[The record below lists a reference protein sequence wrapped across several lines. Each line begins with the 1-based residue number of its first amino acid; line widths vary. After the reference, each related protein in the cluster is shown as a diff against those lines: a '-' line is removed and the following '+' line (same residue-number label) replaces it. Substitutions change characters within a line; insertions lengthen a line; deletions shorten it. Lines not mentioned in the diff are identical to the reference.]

1 MSFVSFALGVSLVL
15 TTLSSVWGSLLWGN
29 GSGKTMLADALK
41 GDFRET
47 ASYRSY
53 LCEMMNRFIAMGAGG
68 PISGSYYDYVDVSTE
83 ETVLIEAVAISGDY
97 DWEEYKPTEATKEQW
112 KKEAQQYHEAIQ
124 NDRNILYIVKAG
136 NEVLYTNLDSTRYDH
151 ANHPAGG
158 YNTVLSFADGKCIVE
173 AAGEIIPI
181 YGEDNKTPYEP
192 DSGQW
197 DLPGYVN
204 YPAGV
209 ETQGV
214 SVYMAVA
221 DEPAYYVKPNYA
233 ADWSASL
240 RYTQLYQLKQ
250 SWQGRRWTLTV
261 LWPIQLGVGL
271 ALLGVYFLLRKEKP
285 LADRAIARVTGHLWF
300 ELKLLLLLGAL
311 FFLFFPR
318 SEAMWGV
325 LRQATYTVTYEESP
339 LYQAPWFLTTYL
351 SQIAPDAIL
360 TAFWTAYLF
369 VNDLRYGDRPWR
381 HGVCG
386 MLSARWLKL
395 PVQKRFSRYTGAMI
409 LTTVVFCSVDLLLL
423 LIWRATG
430 CLRVD
435 YAWVMYLCPF
445 ILFVLNGFFY
455 ARMKGLWRDLGTLTD
470 HITAVKE
477 GDLTASLPLPE
488 DSDLRRSIE
497 ELNHIQQGMKKAV
510 EEQTRSERMKV
521 ELVTNVSHDIKTP
534 LTSIISYA
542 ELLKQEN
549 LEPPAGEYVDIL
561 AQKAERLRSMVLDIF
576 EVSKAASGELPVKP
590 EKLDLAKL
598 LRQTMA
604 DMQPHIDAAPVQ
616 LRPALPDEP
625 VFITADGDRLYRV
638 FQNLLQN
645 ALQYALE
652 GSRVYLSLAVEE
664 GRAVVSVKNTSKT
677 ELPADVDFTARFVRG
692 DPSRT
697 DGGSGLGLAIAQ
709 SFTQACGG
717 TLTVEPVADLFVVT
731 VTFPVTENA

>member
-1 MSFVSFALGVSLVL
+1 M
-15 TTLSSVWGSLLWGN
+15 
-29 GSGKTMLADALK
+29 
-41 GDFRET
+41 
-47 ASYRSY
+47 
-53 LCEMMNRFIAMGAGG
+53 
-68 PISGSYYDYVDVSTE
+68 
-83 ETVLIEAVAISGDY
+83 
-97 DWEEYKPTEATKEQW
+97 
-112 KKEAQQYHEAIQ
+112 
-124 NDRNILYIVKAG
+124 
-136 NEVLYTNLDSTRYDH
+136 
-151 ANHPAGG
+151 
-158 YNTVLSFADGKCIVE
+158 E
-173 AAGEIIPI
+173 AAGEILSI

-204 YPAGV
+204 YPAGA

-221 DEPAYYVKPNYA
+221 DEPAYYVKPNYT

-240 RYTQLYQLKQ
+240 RYSQLYQLKQ
-250 SWQGRRWTLTV
+250 GWQGRRRTLTV
-261 LWPIQLGVGL
+261 RWPIQLGVGL
-271 ALLGVYFLLRKEKP
+271 ALLAAYVLLRRDKAR
-285 LADRAIARVTGHLWF
+285 ADRAIARVTGHLWF

-311 FFLFFPR
+311 FFLLFPR
-318 SEAMWGV
+318 SEAMWSV
-325 LRQATYTVTYEESP
+325 LREVTYATTYEESAF
-339 LYQAPWFLTTYL
+339 YQAPWFLTTYL
-351 SQIAPDAIL
+351 SQIAPDAVL
-360 TAFWTAYLF
+360 TVFWVVYLF

-381 HGVCG
+381 HGICG
-386 MLSARWLKL
+386 MLTAQELKL
-395 PVQKRFSRYTGAMI
+395 PIQKRLNRRAA
-409 LTTVVFCSVDLLLL
+409 VSVLLFVLALLLFFPVGRFINGQGVNFYLAYGGWLAVELLLL
-423 LIWRATG
+423 
-430 CLRVD
+430 
-435 YAWVMYLCPF
+435 
-445 ILFVLNGFFY
+445 FVVQCFCTRKNAAL
-455 ARMKGLWRDLGTLTD
+455 ARDLGALTD

-488 DSDLRRSIE
+488 DSDLRRSME
-497 ELNHIQQGMKKAV
+497 ELNHIQQGMKTAV

-549 LEPPAGEYVDIL
+549 LAPPAGEYVDIL

-731 VTFPVTENA
+731 VAFPVTENA